1 MLLFFV
7 YVYLLVNRFRCPK
20 GWKRLGGSCYYLPN
34 LTSIS
39 IAANRTC
46 NHLHSNLSNLIQ
58 IRNAVEL
65 FYAVH
70 VLTRNDLSSLMI
82 SIDPNLFKGKKIAE
96 VLMNDQ
102 GRWNRMKSKFHE
114 VRVKY
119 RDLKQKIVDRLS
131 STGLRILTR
140 SKKVKQI
147 PSQQPMIHNENQF
160 NDKLS
165 NITNISF
172 SNETTINAGLVTTTT
187 TTNNNNNDDDDE
199 YEYDDLDSSDESD
212 EFEQIDDIHGICDH
226 IAWNALDDNST
237 VYILTTYIVSDKVVC
252 SLSDVESDIEYHHI
266 CEYVLDFCFANI
278 ICGKHG
284 HCVNTLSGFK
294 CSCSFLYGGLI
305 CDKISDH
312 GRQIIISLVFI
323 LILTALSLKP
333 VRRILWYIIKKCIKY
348 CKKCRQAHEQT
359 KIDSNDDR
367 QHLVSRDRSDNDI
380 KITDAAH
387 LQQVNGTYNL
397 QERRP
402 TIAQEIMEFLLPKN
416 PNPLLNPIK
425 RNLVRNIWV
434 GVLSLSLLSILFL
447 ITTIMYLK
455 SFVYYITDE
464 KEGELSI
471 NDTIYL
477 VKQCE
482 SISDYRRGNLIFSPF
497 ALTLILIFSW
507 SMKRDELCLHMCDGR
522 PGLLPPIEPFRTGNR
537 FTTATVFG
545 IIAYEVLKIFEELL
559 FSASEPA
566 HQGVLVELL
575 ERIAVVIL
583 VGLRYY
589 PVLASLQLRNIIAR
603 FFSCLYILCD
613 IVYTI
618 IREGSCM
625 GFLPLSGQYT
635 VLEEAKLRR
644 VRK

>member
-1 MLLFFV
+1 M
-7 YVYLLVNRFRCPK
+7 
-20 GWKRLGGSCYYLPN
+20 
-34 LTSIS
+34 
-39 IAANRTC
+39 
-46 NHLHSNLSNLIQ
+46 NH
-58 IRNAVEL
+58 
-65 FYAVH
+65 
-70 VLTRNDLSSLMI
+70 
-82 SIDPNLFKGKKIAE
+82 
-96 VLMNDQ
+96 
-102 GRWNRMKSKFHE
+102 
-114 VRVKY
+114 

-333 VRRILWYIIKKCIKY
+333 VRRILWYIIKKCI
-348 CKKCRQAHEQT
+348 
-359 KIDSNDDR
+359 
-367 QHLVSRDRSDNDI
+367 
-380 KITDAAH
+380 
-387 LQQVNGTYNL
+387 
-397 QERRP
+397 
-402 TIAQEIMEFLLPKN
+402 
-416 PNPLLNPIK
+416 
-425 RNLVRNIWV
+425 
-434 GVLSLSLLSILFL
+434 
-447 ITTIMYLK
+447 
-455 SFVYYITDE
+455 
-464 KEGELSI
+464 
-471 NDTIYL
+471 
-477 VKQCE
+477 
-482 SISDYRRGNLIFSPF
+482 
-497 ALTLILIFSW
+497 
-507 SMKRDELCLHMCDGR
+507 
-522 PGLLPPIEPFRTGNR
+522 
-537 FTTATVFG
+537 
-545 IIAYEVLKIFEELL
+545 
-559 FSASEPA
+559 
-566 HQGVLVELL
+566 
-575 ERIAVVIL
+575 
-583 VGLRYY
+583 
-589 PVLASLQLRNIIAR
+589 
-603 FFSCLYILCD
+603 
-613 IVYTI
+613 
-618 IREGSCM
+618 
-625 GFLPLSGQYT
+625 
-635 VLEEAKLRR
+635 
-644 VRK
+644 